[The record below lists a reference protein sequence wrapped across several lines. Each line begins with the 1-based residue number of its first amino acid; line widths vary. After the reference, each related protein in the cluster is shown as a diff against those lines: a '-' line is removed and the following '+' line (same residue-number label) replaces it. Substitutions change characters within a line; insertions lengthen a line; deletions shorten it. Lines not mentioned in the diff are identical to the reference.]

1 MPELP
6 EVESLAVF
14 LRDHAVGHAVA
25 RADAASFSVLKTFD
39 PPLASLK
46 GQVITEVGRHG
57 KFLDLATDQGLHLIM
72 HLARAGWLRWRE
84 ELPSTPPKPGKSPLA
99 FRLALEGGSGF
110 DLTEQGTH
118 KRLAVYLVRD
128 PAEVPGV
135 ATLGPD
141 PLAADF
147 TVDTLAA
154 PAGRTP
160 YPGQGRAP
168 RPADHRGHRQRL
180 LRRGAARGEDVTI
193 QDRGQ
198 HDAGRRG
205 HLVRRDQDDAHRSG
219 RAVGGLGRRRTEER
233 EEERPARTRPDR
245 PGLPGVRR
253 HRPGGLVRRLRAPVL
268 RQPARQVAS
277 PWPTAACPACSNS
290 RSGLII
296 ARDAV

>member
-14 LRDHAVGHAVA
+14 LCGHAAGHAVA

-46 GQVITEVGRHG
+46 GQVITEVSRHG
-57 KFLDLATDQGLHLIM
+57 KFLDLTTDQGLHLIM

-99 FRLALEGGSGF
+99 FRLALEDGSGF

-128 PAEVPGV
+128 PAEVPGI

-154 PAGRTP
+154 
-160 YPGQGRAP
+160 
-168 RPADHRGHRQRL
+168 L
-180 LRRGAARGEDVTI
+180 L
-193 QDRGQ
+193 
-198 HDAGRRG
+198 AGRRTQVKG
-205 HLVRRDQDDAHRSG
+205 VLRDQRIIAGIGNAYSDEVLHAAKVSPFKIAASMTPADVATLYDAIKTTLTEAAERSAGLAAADLKSEKKSGLRVHG
-219 RAVGGLGRRRTEER
+219 RTGQACPVCGDTVREVSFADSALQYCPTCQTGGKPL
-233 EEERPARTRPDR
+233 AD
-245 PGLPGVRR
+245 
-253 HRPGGLVRRLRAPVL
+253 RRL
-268 RQPARQVAS
+268 
-277 PWPTAACPACSNS
+277 S
-290 RSGLII
+290 RLLK
-296 ARDAV
+296 

>member
-14 LRDHAVGHAVA
+14 LCGHAAGHAVA

-46 GQVITEVGRHG
+46 GQVITEVSRHG

-99 FRLALEGGSGF
+99 FRLALEDGSGF

-128 PAEVPGV
+128 PAEVPGI

-154 PAGRTP
+154 
-160 YPGQGRAP
+160 
-168 RPADHRGHRQRL
+168 L
-180 LRRGAARGEDVTI
+180 L
-193 QDRGQ
+193 
-198 HDAGRRG
+198 AGRRTQVKG
-205 HLVRRDQDDAHRSG
+205 VLRDQRIIAGIGNAYSDEVLHAAKVSPFKIAASMTPADVATLYDAIKTTLTEAAERSAGLAAADLKSEKKSGLRVHG
-219 RAVGGLGRRRTEER
+219 RTGQACPVCGDTVREVSFADSALQYCPTCQTGGKPL
-233 EEERPARTRPDR
+233 AD
-245 PGLPGVRR
+245 
-253 HRPGGLVRRLRAPVL
+253 RRL
-268 RQPARQVAS
+268 
-277 PWPTAACPACSNS
+277 S
-290 RSGLII
+290 RLLK
-296 ARDAV
+296 

>member
-14 LRDHAVGHAVA
+14 LRGHAAGHAIA

-128 PAEVPGV
+128 PDEVPGV

-154 PAGRTP
+154 
-160 YPGQGRAP
+160 
-168 RPADHRGHRQRL
+168 L
-180 LRRGAARGEDVTI
+180 L
-193 QDRGQ
+193 
-198 HDAGRRG
+198 AGRRTQVKG
-205 HLVRRDQDDAHRSG
+205 VLRDQRIIAGIGNAYSDEVLHAAKMSPFKIAASMTPADVATLYDAIKTTLTEAVERSAGLAAADLKGEKKSGLRVHG
-219 RAVGGLGRRRTEER
+219 RTGQACPVCGDTVREVSFADSALQYCPTCQTGGKPL
-233 EEERPARTRPDR
+233 AD
-245 PGLPGVRR
+245 
-253 HRPGGLVRRLRAPVL
+253 RRL
-268 RQPARQVAS
+268 
-277 PWPTAACPACSNS
+277 S
-290 RSGLII
+290 RLLK
-296 ARDAV
+296 